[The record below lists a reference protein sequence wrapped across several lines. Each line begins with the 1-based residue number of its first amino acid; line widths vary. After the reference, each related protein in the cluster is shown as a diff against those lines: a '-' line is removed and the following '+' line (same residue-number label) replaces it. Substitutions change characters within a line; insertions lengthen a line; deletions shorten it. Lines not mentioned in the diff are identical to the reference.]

1 MKDYRELDVW
11 IESRRLN
18 KLVYQV
24 SNDFPKEEVFGLTS
38 QLRRSSV
45 SVASNIAE
53 GCGRSSDADIK
64 RFLMIARGSL
74 FETETQLFLALDLN
88 YLSEGQ
94 FESLQVQILSCKKL
108 LNGFIGYFRKKQS
121 TNN

>member
-11 IESRRLN
+11 IESRKLN
-18 KLVYQV
+18 KLVYEI

-45 SVASNIAE
+45 SIASNIAE
-53 GCGRSSDADIK
+53 GCGRSSDADVL
-64 RFLMIARGSL
+64 RFLIIARGSL

-88 YLSEGQ
+88 YLSEEQ
-94 FESLQVQILSCKKL
+94 FENLQGQILSCKKL
-108 LNGFIGYFRKKQS
+108 LNGFIGYFRKKQN